1 MTALVLSGCS
11 RHTGGMTPS
20 RTADVGSERVDQE
33 EVGLFAY
40 SLLYAAA
47 TMYYNEDA
55 TQAEVAKKLGT
66 SRATVSR
73 ILAEARRQGVV
84 RIEVVPRAAAGNRVQ
99 LAHRL
104 CMALGL
110 DQVYLSEPLRSGTAS
125 WSPKYLLGSVLAPAV
140 GTALSEAGL
149 KPGDVLLVSSGRTM
163 FEVSQFDLPKLSG
176 VVVAPTLGGTDQPED
191 WYQTN
196 EIARLM
202 ASRVDGR
209 ATYLFAPALPGPD
222 LYQTLQNDPA
232 IQQVVQLWPQA
243 QCALVGIGAAPMLR
257 PQLPKFIAP
266 AAASLVGA
274 VGDVC
279 SRFYDPAG
287 EPIDFP
293 GSERLIAV
301 ELATLQSIPL
311 VIAVAVGQE
320 KVGSIIAGA
329 RSRYFNRLVTDP
341 DTADKILNSYH
352 FQA

>member
-1 MTALVLSGCS
+1 
-11 RHTGGMTPS
+11 
-20 RTADVGSERVDQE
+20 
-33 EVGLFAY
+33 
-40 SLLYAAA
+40 
-47 TMYYNEDA
+47 
-55 TQAEVAKKLGT
+55 
-66 SRATVSR
+66 
-73 ILAEARRQGVV
+73 
-84 RIEVVPRAAAGNRVQ
+84 
-99 LAHRL
+99 
-104 CMALGL
+104 
-110 DQVYLSEPLRSGTAS
+110 
-125 WSPKYLLGSVLAPAV
+125 
-140 GTALSEAGL
+140 
-149 KPGDVLLVSSGRTM
+149 
-163 FEVSQFDLPKLSG
+163 
-176 VVVAPTLGGTDQPED
+176 
-191 WYQTN
+191 
-196 EIARLM
+196 
-202 ASRVDGR
+202 
-209 ATYLFAPALPGPD
+209 
-222 LYQTLQNDPA
+222 
-232 IQQVVQLWPQA
+232 
-243 QCALVGIGAAPMLR
+243 MLR